1 MPFEAAF
8 ARCPAIA
15 ILRGI
20 EPERA
25 VRIGTLLADAG
36 FTLAEVPLNSPDPLA
51 SIAAMAAALDGR
63 LCIGAGTVL
72 TPDDAERYA
81 AAGARYLVAP
91 NTDPEVIATAQRLA
105 LPMLPGCFT
114 ATECLAALRA
124 GATMLK
130 LFPADALGP
139 RGVAGLRA
147 VLPRTTRLVAV
158 GGVGAATIST
168 FAAAGCVGFGIG
180 SELFTPGRAEAD
192 LAERATKILAS
203 LPR

>member
-1 MPFEAAF
+1 MEFEAAF

-15 ILRGI
+15 ILRGL

-25 VRIGTLLADAG
+25 VRIGTLLASAG
-36 FTLAEVPLNSPDPLA
+36 FTLAEVPLNSPNPLA
-51 SIAAMAAALDGR
+51 SIAAMSAALDGR

-72 TPDDAERYA
+72 TPEDAERCV

-91 NTDPEVIATAQRLA
+91 NTDFDVIAAAQRLGA
-105 LPMLPGCFT
+105 PMLPGCFT
-114 ATECLAALRA
+114 ATECLAAARA

-130 LFPADALGP
+130 LFPADVLGR

-147 VLPRTTRLVAV
+147 VLPRAARLVAV
-158 GGVGAATIST
+158 GGVGSATIGD

-180 SELFTPGRAEAD
+180 SELFAPGRAEAD
-192 LAERATKILAS
+192 IAARATEILAA
-203 LPR
+203 LPA